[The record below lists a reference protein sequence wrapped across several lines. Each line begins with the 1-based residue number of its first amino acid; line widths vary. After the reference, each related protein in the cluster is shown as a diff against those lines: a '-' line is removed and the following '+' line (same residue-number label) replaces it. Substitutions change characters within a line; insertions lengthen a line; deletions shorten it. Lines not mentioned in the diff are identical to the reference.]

1 MPSRTE
7 QLGPLG
13 QLQRVGD
20 RWELRFTR
28 QLPHPPEK
36 VWRAVTEPEHLAA
49 WFPTSIDG
57 ERVAGAKLT
66 FAFPFDEAPAT
77 EGEMVVYDPPSRMEL
92 VWGDETLRIDLQPDG
107 GGTVL
112 TFVNVFDEL
121 GKAARDAAG
130 WHSCLDDLAYELS
143 GEPTPW
149 KDDERWGQ
157 VHPAYVEA
165 LGPEASTIG
174 PPDWHPESQN

>member
-7 QLGPLG
+7 PLG
-13 QLQRVGD
+13 QLRQEGD

-28 QLPHPPEK
+28 HLPHPPEK

-57 ERVAGAKLT
+57 ERAAGAKLT
-66 FAFPFDEAPAT
+66 FAFPFDEAPGM

-92 VWGDETLRIDLQPDG
+92 VWGDDILRIHLEPEG
-107 GGTVL
+107 SGTVL

-130 WHSCLDDLAYELS
+130 WHGCLDILAHELS
-143 GEPTPW
+143 GDPRPGP
-149 KDDERWGQ
+149 DNERWDE
-157 VHPAYVEA
+157 VHPAYVEGF
-165 LGPEASTIG
+165 GPEAAAIG
-174 PPDWHPESQN
+174 PPDWHPESRK